1 MSSRTLRLGLGAA
14 LLGLFASSLALAA
27 DTRIADAAMQG
38 DKAAVQSLI
47 RQHVDVNAP
56 QGDGST
62 ALHWAAYRDDVD
74 MVKELIAAGANVKA
88 ATRDGAITPL
98 FMACANGD
106 ADIVGALL
114 AAGAD
119 PNSVKSN
126 GTTALMIAAESGGT
140 DAVKMLVDHGA
151 GVNATEAVHG
161 QTALM
166 FAAAQNREGVVR
178 FLVAHGA
185 DANVSTSVRKLEKVR
200 FDQDGNIVE
209 DRPARAGS
217 GANNDSANLEV
228 FAHAVGF
235 ESAVYLVDT
244 SAAAREALEAFART
258 LGFKTVDYLVDN
270 ARKKAPKAGDIGN
283 RPPRKSGPDFMGGMT
298 ALLYAAREGYLET
311 ARALVESG
319 ANVNEASGGEKM
331 SPMVEAIINGHLD
344 VAKYLLD
351 HGADPKLSTVDGLT
365 ALYAAVDVQWVP
377 KTWFPQPTVNQ
388 EKVGYLDLM
397 SALIDHGAD
406 LNAQIS
412 DKVWFRS
419 FTNDYTWVDTSG
431 ATPFW
436 RAAQSSDIPAMKL
449 LVAHGADPKLANKS
463 GETPLL
469 AAAGIGWAW
478 NWSVRA
484 PFPALDAVKYC
495 VDLGND
501 VNAADNR
508 GYTALH
514 GAGFLGDNDMVKY
527 LVSKGAKVDAKSKAG
542 DSAADMAN
550 GPTRFGQ
557 PHVET
562 TALLE
567 SLGSPN
573 SHNCRSD
580 QCVVAAKAN
589 IYSDRQEA
597 IDPIAKAALEA
608 FAKAAGYSE
617 AEYHSDGPAPPA
629 RGVGARGAGAAAP
642 RTVAK
647 PADAKPATPTTPG
660 GPATSVTS
668 PAKGPGASK

>member
-1 MSSRTLRLGLGAA
+1 MSSRTLRLGLGA
-14 LLGLFASSLALAA
+14 LLVGASTLLAA
-27 DTRIADAAMQG
+27 DTRLADAAMQG

-62 ALHWAAYRDDVD
+62 ALHWAAYRDDAE
-74 MVKELIAAGANVKA
+74 MVKALIAAGANVKA
-88 ATRDGAITPL
+88 ATREGAITPL

-106 ADIVGALL
+106 AAMVGALL

-140 DAVKMLVDHGA
+140 DAVKMLVDRGA
-151 GVNATEAVHG
+151 NVNAKETAHG

-166 FAAAQNREGVVR
+166 FAAAQNRDSVVR
-178 FLVAHGA
+178 FLVGRGA
-185 DANVSTSVRKLEKVR
+185 DANVATSVRKLEKVR

-209 DRPARAGS
+209 DRPARAGA
-217 GANNDSANLEV
+217 GENDDSANLDVLAHGVGLESAV
-228 FAHAVGF
+228 YAVDTSAAAQGALVTFAHAVGF
-235 ESAVYLVDT
+235 KS
-244 SAAAREALEAFART
+244 
-258 LGFKTVDYLVDN
+258 VDYSVDN
-270 ARKKAPKAGDIGN
+270 ARKKAPKAADIGN

-298 ALLYAAREGYLET
+298 ALLYAAREGYLEA

-319 ANVNEASGGEKM
+319 ANVNQASEGEKM

-344 VAKYLLD
+344 LAKYLLD

-377 KTWFPQPTVNQ
+377 KTWFPQPSTNQ
-388 EKVGYLDLM
+388 EKVSYLDLM
-397 SALIDHGAD
+397 KALIEHGAD
-406 LNAQIS
+406 VNAQTS

-419 FTNDYTWVDTSG
+419 FTNDYTWVDTGG

-449 LVAHGADPKLANKS
+449 LMAHGADAKLANKS
-463 GETPLL
+463 GETPLH
-469 AAAGIGWAW
+469 AASGIGWAW

-495 VDLGND
+495 VELGND
-501 VNAADNR
+501 INAVDNR

-514 GAGFLGDNDMVKY
+514 GAGFLGDNEMVKY
-527 LVSKGAKVDAKSKAG
+527 LVSKGAKVELKSKPG

-557 PHVET
+557 PHADT

-567 SLGSPN
+567 ELGSPN

-589 IYSDRQEA
+589 VYSDRQEA
-597 IDPIAKAALEA
+597 IDPAAKADLEA

-617 AEYHSDGPAPPA
+617 AEYHSDGPAAPA
-629 RGVGARGAGAAAP
+629 GRGGGARGAGSATPGA
-642 RTVAK
+642 TAK
-647 PADAKPATPTTPG
+647 PADAKPTDAKPATPATP
-660 GPATSVTS
+660 A
-668 PAKGPGASK
+668 GPGASQ

>member
-1 MSSRTLRLGLGAA
+1 
-14 LLGLFASSLALAA
+14 LLGSGLLLAA
-27 DTRIADAAMQG
+27 DTRLADAAMQG
-38 DKAAVQSLI
+38 DKDAVQSLLK
-47 RQHVDVNAP
+47 QHVDVNAP

-62 ALHWAAYRDDVD
+62 ALHWAAYRDDAE
-74 MVKELIAAGANVKA
+74 MVKLLLGAGANVNA
-88 ATRDGAITPL
+88 ATREGAITPL
-98 FMACANGD
+98 FMACASGD
-106 ADIVGALL
+106 AAIVGALL

-119 PNSVKSN
+119 PNTVKSN

-151 GVNATEAVHG
+151 NVNAKETVHG

-178 FLVAHGA
+178 LLVARGA
-185 DANVSTSVRKLEKVR
+185 DANISTSVRKLEKVR

-209 DRPARAGS
+209 DRPARAGAAA
-217 GANNDSANLEV
+217 GAGENDDAANLDAL
-228 FAHAVGF
+228 AHSVGL
-235 ESAVYLVDT
+235 ESAVYAVDT
-244 SAAAREALEAFART
+244 SAAAQGALDTFAHT
-258 LGFKTVDYLVDN
+258 LGLKAVSYSVDN
-270 ARKKAPKAGDIGN
+270 ARKKPAKAGDIGN
-283 RPPRKSGPDFMGGMT
+283 RPPRKSGPDFMGGMS

-319 ANVNEASGGEKM
+319 ANVNEVSAGEKM
-331 SPMVEAIINGHLD
+331 SPLVEAIINGHLD
-344 VAKYLLD
+344 LAKYLLD
-351 HGADPKLSTVDGLT
+351 HGADPKLATVDGLT
-365 ALYAAVDVQWVP
+365 ALFAAIDVQWVP
-377 KTWFPQPTVNQ
+377 KTWFPQPTTNQ
-388 EKVGYLDLM
+388 EKVSYLDLM
-397 SALIDHGAD
+397 TALIEHGTD
-406 LNAQIS
+406 LNAQTA
-412 DKVWFRS
+412 DKLWFRS

-436 RAAQSSDIPAMKL
+436 RAAQSGDVPAMKL

-463 GETPLL
+463 GETPLM

-495 VDLGND
+495 VELGND
-501 VNAADNR
+501 VNAVDNR

-514 GAGFLGDNDMVKY
+514 GAGFLGDNDMVTY
-527 LVSKGAKVDAKSKAG
+527 LVSKGAKVDVKTKAG
-542 DSAADMAN
+542 DTAADMAN

-567 SLGSPN
+567 KLGAPN

-589 IYSDRQEA
+589 VYSDRQEA
-597 IDPIAKAALEA
+597 IDPVAKANLEA
-608 FAKAAGYSE
+608 FARAAGYSE
-617 AEYHSDGPAPPA
+617 AEYHSDG
-629 RGVGARGAGAAAP
+629 AAAP
-642 RTVAK
+642 AKGATARSAGTPSQTTATPATAK
-647 PADAKPATPTTPG
+647 PAEDAKPTTPATPAAPSTP
-660 GPATSVTS
+660 AA
-668 PAKGPGASK
+668 AKGPGESK